1 MFQKLQKHCITPKPN
16 IHDQHKHPTS
26 SARRSP
32 RLGIKNCLFSIINT
46 AGFAIPT
53 HPTFYYQHG
62 RFCITSPS
70 CFLLSTW
77 QVLQYQPILL
87 RRVLSTLFDEFASFR
102 KPLLL
107 CKVTYTEGKKK
118 CQFLNKRNYVLQES

>member
-1 MFQKLQKHCITPKPN
+1 MFQNYKNTALHQKPN

-53 HPTFYYQHG
+53 HPAFYYQHG
-62 RFCITSPS
+62 RFCTTSPS

-77 QVLQYQPILL
+77 QVLHHQPILL
-87 RRVLSTLFDEFASFR
+87 SIINMAGFAI
-102 KPLLL
+102 P
-107 CKVTYTEGKKK
+107 THPA
-118 CQFLNKRNYVLQES
+118 QESAINIVLMNLSALANHYYCVK